1 MTKKVGLRNPVKIEA
16 ASKYSTVDT
25 LKQMY
30 SFMPAKHEDCYLV
43 YMLIEMAASTCMSQ
57 SKRLGA
63 LNKFK
68 SGDCNILICTDV
80 ARRGQDIPTVDMAI
94 NYDIPTKQIPRI
106 ISIVWEEL
114 HHTSIK
120 VQRRPKL
127 CSGLC
132 STSSSTPTGSSIT
145 RQKQQ
150 DISLQTFRLLG
161 SGMSEHYTTDTKN
174 VEHVLKG

>member
-43 YMLIEMAASTCMSQ
+43 YMLIEMAASTCM
-57 SKRLGA
+57 
-63 LNKFK
+63 
-68 SGDCNILICTDV
+68 
-80 ARRGQDIPTVDMAI
+80 
-94 NYDIPTKQIPRI
+94 
-106 ISIVWEEL
+106 
-114 HHTSIK
+114 HTSIK

-161 SGMSEHYTTDTKN
+161 SGMSEHYTTDTKTLSTFSRGDSRGLLDGE
-174 VEHVLKG
+174 VHSGDR